1 MGSRG
6 TVRAAVVEPLGL
18 GCVSALLGRGTRVIE
33 HVHVLENHAARRM
46 DRANMLTA
54 GCHEGLGFN
63 EASIFA
69 DVRVATFARSRAGV
83 QLHAGRKNATQG
95 AQFNVPSAMHIP
107 RNDG

>member
-1 MGSRG
+1 M
-6 TVRAAVVEPLGL
+6 
-18 GCVSALLGRGTRVIE
+18 IE

-83 QLHAGRKNATQG
+83 QLHAGRRNATQE
-95 AQFNVPSAMHIP
+95 AQLNVPREMHIT
-107 RNDG
+107 RDDGLTPSDFCAHR